1 MITGVAIFS
10 VGIALIYSVALVTLL
25 LAFRRANLVSPN
37 GNSTKCK
44 SIAVLIAVRNEAEN
58 IERLLESICNQH
70 SEYPFEIILSDD
82 DSTDDT
88 RARANAFKDRS
99 APNMRIISSRGKGK
113 KQALA
118 SAIALTEAEI
128 IIVTDGD
135 CVVPKSWVQSHAL
148 LYHDEQVQF
157 VAGMVTYKQGSTLLR
172 AILETELIFLQ
183 VASAGL
189 FHLGRPTMCNGANMS
204 FRKSFFQAIGG
215 FETDTRVSGDDLS
228 LLHRAAQVGSGAV
241 AWIVDR
247 DALVVTDASSS
258 FVGAITQRKRW
269 LSKMSDF
276 ATLNSVMT
284 GVLFLL
290 AQLLLPS
297 TIVAYSCSSST
308 ANYLLVA
315 VFIKSGV
322 ELLFLSLAVPYF
334 GEERIIR
341 IFPAAVVLYNF
352 ISISAVFA
360 LLKRNVNWKE
370 RTWKMGRIQ

>member
-1 MITGVAIFS
+1 
-10 VGIALIYSVALVTLL
+10 
-25 LAFRRANLVSPN
+25 
-37 GNSTKCK
+37 
-44 SIAVLIAVRNEAEN
+44 
-58 IERLLESICNQH
+58 
-70 SEYPFEIILSDD
+70 
-82 DSTDDT
+82 
-88 RARANAFKDRS
+88 
-99 APNMRIISSRGKGK
+99 
-113 KQALA
+113 
-118 SAIALTEAEI
+118 
-128 IIVTDGD
+128 
-135 CVVPKSWVQSHAL
+135 
-148 LYHDEQVQF
+148 
-157 VAGMVTYKQGSTLLR
+157 
-172 AILETELIFLQ
+172 
-183 VASAGL
+183 
-189 FHLGRPTMCNGANMS
+189 MCNGANMS

-276 ATLNSVMT
+276 ATLSSVMT

-297 TIVAYSCSSST
+297 TLVAYSCSSST

-322 ELLFLSLAVPYF
+322 ELLFISLAVPFF